1 MSQRFIDALDR
12 PIAFHRVFKT
22 LTKSTNAALMLSQG
36 VYWEK
41 RTTNPDGWFW
51 KTQDEWENETGLTRY
66 EQEGAREVLG
76 AIKDKD
82 GNKIFEEKLAGLP
95 ARMHFRVNLDALDS
109 AIKFGELTHT
119 GVQKTSKQVGGKT
132 TNIKRNTKTT
142 TKNTSKTTTKNTS
155 KITTVRH
162 GALPHAAQ
170 TNSDFLFQD
179 FDTENNDQNETA
191 QQEAETPLPKPSSST
206 PTTQKSSGKKSPPKP
221 KPEPPE
227 DLKLESFAEQTLLQ
241 MLTKYKDAKKLR
253 TPTHWQNQ
261 NQKDLFTDGAQ
272 RLTNAELIECV
283 NYWLAK
289 NVHGLGDL
297 SAKVKQWADRRH
309 QFEVVQTVLQ
319 SNGNRNG
326 KTRPFSGFDAM
337 KLLENGEW

>member
-1 MSQRFIDALDR
+1 MTQRIVDALDR

-41 RTTNPDGWFW
+41 RTTDPDGWFW
-51 KTQDEWENETGLTRY
+51 KTQDEWEDETGLTRY

-95 ARMHFRVNLDALDS
+95 ARMHFRVNLDALDF
-109 AIKFGELTHT
+109 AIKFGELPHT
-119 GVQKTSKQVGGKT
+119 GVQKTSKQVRGKT

-142 TKNTSKTTTKNTS
+142 TENTSEN
-155 KITTVRH
+155 TTVRH

-170 TNSDFLFQD
+170 TNLDSLF
-179 FDTENNDQNETA
+179 
-191 QQEAETPLPKPSSST
+191 QQEAETPLQQPSSST
-206 PTTQKSSGKKSPPKP
+206 PAPQKSSAKKAP
-221 KPEPPE
+221 PEPPAE
-227 DLKLESFAEQTLLQ
+227 LKLESFAEQTLLQ
-241 MLTKYKDAKKLR
+241 MLTKYNDAKRRK

-272 RLTNAELIECV
+272 RLTTMALQDCINF
-283 NYWLAK
+283 WLAK
-289 NVHGLGDL
+289 NISSLGDL
-297 SAKVKQWADRRH
+297 SAKVKQWADRQSER
-309 QFEVVQTVLQ
+309 EVAQP
-319 SNGNRNG
+319 NGRRNG
-326 KTRPFSGFDAM
+326 KAQPFSGFDAM